1 MASGKSVWGVEIG
14 QCALK
19 ALKLREINGQVQ
31 AEAFDIIEHPKILS
45 QPEADRNQLIL
56 NALEQF
62 QTRNN
67 VSGSSLVVSV
77 PGQSSFTRFI
87 KLPPVDPKRIPEIVK
102 FEAEQQIPFPI
113 NDVVWRWQTFQKEDS
128 PDIELGIFAM
138 KKVDVS
144 DALEHFSQVQL
155 DVDVVQMAPLALC
168 NFMFYDDQLAGDGA
182 TLLADVGVDK
192 TDLVVVDG
200 SRIWM
205 RTVQLGGSSF
215 TEALVRAFKLPFN
228 KAEKLKRSAASSKYA
243 RQIFQAMRPVFADLV
258 QEIQRSIGFY
268 TQLHRE
274 TRFKKLIGLGNG
286 FRLPGL
292 QKFLEQNLNM
302 PVSRVDSFNNL
313 STSEAINAPAFTENV
328 LSFAVAYGL
337 AIQGMGQAAVNTNL
351 LPSEIIRKRLWAGKR
366 FWFTAAA
373 ACLVAASGLWAYGK
387 SQEAD
392 KWQEAASEPGVA
404 RAESAQREIRNV
416 NREANL
422 LQLSDEEEKA
432 QKSIKFHAYKNTI
445 PQVTAFYSRLFNA
458 ASEERQLSH
467 QALYNRIFETG
478 QKMLLL
484 DPESQAYED
493 LAARRRSL
501 TQRLKEIPR
510 NKRRVVLLQQ
520 IDTDY
525 IPDVNKVEPRD
536 LETFVNQI
544 IRGQSGEARLFDPE
558 RDSDRDRD
566 REGEVQFDDEGR
578 PIEGPATEKL
588 EPKKGLVLVTVGRSP
603 ASQPL
608 LSDMLREIERRS
620 PQIADASDFSAIEVH
635 QFFSKIDISGELR
648 LRILGR
654 SDRRSD
660 RRDEGDIFRDR
671 PPSDRSD
678 MSSQV
683 PWLEIPDPAFPPDPL
698 EGGEEAKDDLFFV
711 CAWVLSVEN
720 DGVDIESSPSGPDE
734 AVARR

>member
-19 ALKLREINGQVQ
+19 ALKLREMNGQVQ

-387 SQEAD
+387 SQEAE
-392 KWQEAASEPGVA
+392 KWQAAAAEPGFAQVS
-404 RAESAQREIRNV
+404 SALRDVRSK
-416 NREANL
+416 NRQANQ

-432 QKSIKFHAYKNTI
+432 QQSIKYHAYKNI
-445 PQVTAFYSRLFNA
+445 VPQVTAFYSKLFNA

-467 QALYNRIFETG
+467 QALYNRIFEIG

-484 DPESQAYED
+484 DPESQAYQD
-493 LAARRRSL
+493 LTARRRSL
-501 TQRLKEIPR
+501 TDRLKEIPR

-520 IDTDY
+520 IDTEF
-525 IPDVNKVEPRD
+525 IPDVNEVEQRD
-536 LETFVNQI
+536 LENYVNQV
-544 IRGQSGEARLFDPE
+544 IRGQSGDVRLFDPE
-558 RDSDRDRD
+558 REDSRDRD
-566 REGEVQFDDEGR
+566 KDMRFDDRGQ
-578 PIEGPATEKL
+578 PIEGPSEEKP
-588 EPKKGLVLVTVGRSP
+588 EPKKGLVLMTIGRSP

-620 PQIADASDFSAIEVH
+620 PLVDDQPDLSAIQVH
-635 QFFSKIDISGELR
+635 QVYTKIDISGELR
-648 LRILGR
+648 NRLLGVSAR
-654 SDRRSD
+654 GSD
-660 RRDEGDIFRDR
+660 RRDEGDIFRD
-671 PPSDRSD
+671 PPPTDRNET
-678 MSSQV
+678 SSQI
-683 PWLEIPDPAFPPDPL
+683 PWLERPDPVFPPDPL
-698 EGGEEAKDDLFFV
+698 KGGEEAKDDLFFV

-720 DGVDIESSPSGPDE
+720 DGVDIETSPSGSDE